1 MLQRTGLA
9 LGCLLAYLPFTLAY
23 RPVQFVKH
31 TGDNGRADQA
41 FSVTQHYNSTTSQA
55 DLYVRMEGY
64 RYLSSAKG
72 WTALALGSGME
83 GALMFITYG
92 DPIDGDLTLT
102 VRTADGHH
110 PPRPLPEMTD
120 FYSGSTPDV
129 EVTYTHFDE
138 YDGSYFSEP
147 LQMAP
152 SHIAVAEFIVR
163 GYSGWSAGRTEID
176 NSTTSQGFLW
186 SSNFKQDF
194 ESDFTQ
200 DRSIDM
206 HQFGLGFGWVRVDL
220 LNAQTP
226 TGMFGAINDQ
236 EGHKGVN
243 EIAEPAPPTDAEL
256 DVGDAFLA
264 AHDSNDTPA
273 TTPTQVASPPAQ
285 ATTSATS
292 AADDTL
298 ATATTTPSTNPNAI
312 AAATG
317 LNVRSLLWHLHG
329 LLMISAFLI
338 LYPLGIFLLRSGRPT
353 AFNLHWTTNALGSV
367 AVVLGAMV
375 GWWNSHSVSI
385 THQYVGFAIVVGVGV
400 QVGLGW
406 WHHVKFVEMRAK
418 TVFGNAHGWVGRV
431 LVPVA
436 FINIITGLQLREYG
450 WITIALVGLVM
461 VVEVLGGGWYL
472 WMVSKGNV
480 RLDVGSS
487 GRQVKGG
494 GIETGAEAEEY
505 FALQGDDDG
514 EFSDEE
520 EEEQMRKK
528 REEVER
534 LRRLDSV

>member
-1 MLQRTGLA
+1 MFQHTGLA
-9 LGCLLAYLPFTLAY
+9 LRCLLAFLQFTLAY

-41 FSVTQHYNSTTSQA
+41 FSITQHYNSTTSQS

-64 RYLSSAKG
+64 RYRSSNKG

-92 DPIDGDLTLT
+92 DPNDGDLTLT

-120 FYSGSTPDV
+120 FYSGATPIV

-138 YDGSYFSEP
+138 YYGAYYSEA
-147 LQMAP
+147 LQMSP
-152 SHIAVAEFIVR
+152 SHVAVAEFIVR
-163 GYSGWSAGRTEID
+163 GYTSWSAGKTQID
-176 NSTTSQGFLW
+176 NTTTSQGFIW
-186 SSNFKQDF
+186 SSNFKQNF
-194 ESDFTQ
+194 ENDFTQ
-200 DRSIDM
+200 ERSIDM

-220 LNAQTP
+220 LNAETP

-243 EIAEPAPPTDAEL
+243 EIAEPAPPTAAEL

-264 AHDSNDTPA
+264 AHDSADTPA
-273 TTPTQVASPPAQ
+273 TTPTAAAPPPAQ

-298 ATATTTPSTNPNAI
+298 PTPTTTPDTV
-312 AAATG
+312 AAAAG
-317 LNVRSLLWHLHG
+317 LNIRSLLWHLHG
-329 LLMISAFLI
+329 LLMISAFLF

-353 AFNLHWTTNALGSV
+353 AFNLHWTTNALASI
-367 AVVLGAMV
+367 AVVLGAVV
-375 GWWNSHSVSI
+375 GWWNSHSISI
-385 THQYVGFAIVVGVGV
+385 THQYVGFAIVVVVAV

-406 WHHVKFVEMRAK
+406 WHHVRFVETRGK
-418 TVFGNAHGWVGRV
+418 TVFGVVHGWVGRV

-436 FINIITGLQLREYG
+436 FVNIITGLQLREYS
-450 WITIALVGLVM
+450 WFTILLVGVVM

-480 RLDVGSS
+480 RLDVGAS

-494 GIETGAEAEEY
+494 SVETGAEAEEY

-520 EEEQMRKK
+520 EEAQLKKK

-534 LRRLDSV
+534 LRRLDKV